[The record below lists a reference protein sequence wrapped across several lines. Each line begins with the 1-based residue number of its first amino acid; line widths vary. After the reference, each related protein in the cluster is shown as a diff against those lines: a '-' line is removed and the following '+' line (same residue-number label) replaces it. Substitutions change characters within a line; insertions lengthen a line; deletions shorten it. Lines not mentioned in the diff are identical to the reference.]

1 MKLLNQVKNRAVAHM
16 KNAQAAALAVV
27 FAMAATFAVAG
38 PGHDHGDEA
47 PAASGTASPR
57 VTSHSDLFELV
68 AIVDAGVMTVYLDR
82 YASNEPVSGA
92 KVEVEAGAAK
102 GMAQPQP
109 DGTYRFEHAV
119 FKTPGTVPVSFTV
132 NDGKDTDLLAGDLK
146 LQDDHVGH
154 DHDEAA
160 RPWLRWAGYAVG
172 ALVLLMLAGWAAKR
186 WGRRSVMPLL
196 AVVVVATGLAM
207 PQDAR

>member
-1 MKLLNQVKNRAVAHM
+1 MKLLNQAKTWANALM
-16 KNAQAAALAVV
+16 KNAHIALLAAALATG
-27 FAMAATFAVAG
+27 AGTTMAG
-38 PGHDHGDEA
+38 PGHDHGEEA
-47 PAASGTASPR
+47 PAASGTALPR

-68 AIVDAGVMTVYLDR
+68 GIVDAGAMTIYLDR

-102 GMAQPQP
+102 GVATAQP

-146 LQDDHVGH
+146 LQDAHADHA
-154 DHDEAA
+154 HDEAA
-160 RPWLRWAGYAVG
+160 RPWLRWAG
-172 ALVLLMLAGWAAKR
+172 
-186 WGRRSVMPLL
+186 
-196 AVVVVATGLAM
+196 
-207 PQDAR
+207 